1 MKIVIYFDCNGNQS
15 LASAECGVLIK
26 PAAAA
31 LATVSNIQ
39 GRQEC
44 HQWTS
49 CGRQELVA
57 PSLIMLRNSFL
68 SEKECRHGI
77 RGKQSALLGDI
88 TAQLTDNRG
97 HKMANGKCRCYLI
110 LDTVA
115 MATEEGLC
123 RPWTIA
129 TLI

>member
-1 MKIVIYFDCNGNQS
+1 MI
-15 LASAECGVLIK
+15 
-26 PAAAA
+26 
-31 LATVSNIQ
+31 
-39 GRQEC
+39 
-44 HQWTS
+44 
-49 CGRQELVA
+49 
-57 PSLIMLRNSFL
+57 RNSFL

-77 RGKQSALLGDI
+77 RGKQSALLWNI

-97 HKMANGKCRCYLI
+97 HKMAKEEKCRCYLI